1 MFFILFFIKKTPY
14 LCRRNQQIL
23 SEIMIEK
30 SETLV
35 VQLTREQLV
44 DAIREAVGLG
54 LREDDNVNSKV
65 KKHYVYGLQGIADLL
80 GASKSTAARIKA
92 SGVLDPAISQQ
103 GKIIVCD
110 ADLAIDLLSVK
121 NTRHAIRNRMSHR
134 IVNKPRAI
142 K

>member
-1 MFFILFFIKKTPY
+1 MV
-14 LCRRNQQIL
+14 
-23 SEIMIEK
+23 EK
-30 SETLV
+30 SDTLV
-35 VQLTREQLV
+35 VQLTRGQLV

-80 GASKSTAARIKA
+80 GASKSTASRIKA

-110 ADLAIDLLSVK
+110 ADLAIDLLSLK
-121 NTRHAIRNRMSHR
+121 NSRQAIRNRMSHR